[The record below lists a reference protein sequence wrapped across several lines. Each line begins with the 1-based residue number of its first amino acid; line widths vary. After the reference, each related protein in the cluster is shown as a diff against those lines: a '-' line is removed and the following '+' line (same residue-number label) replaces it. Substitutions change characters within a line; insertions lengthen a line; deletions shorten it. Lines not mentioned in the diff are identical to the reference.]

1 MFWCGGW
8 GGWRVK
14 SGRLTG
20 IGFAVFVFFSLA
32 IFPVLVVRNLVK
44 GVRWPFYVLSGS
56 MLL

>member
-1 MFWCGGW
+1 M
-8 GGWRVK
+8 K